1 MPKLLADF
9 LLMFLLIA
17 LSGAFAMAEVAF
29 LAARKAR
36 LRRAARHGRPGAA
49 HALELASAPETFLA
63 TAQIGITLIGIALGA
78 IGEARIAQQLEPFV
92 GRIEMLRGYEE
103 SLATLVVVALLT
115 YLSVTVGELVP
126 KQIGL
131 RHAEGIAI
139 AIAGPMRLFARLTSP
154 AVRFLGVSSRLLLRA
169 TSSGPHHDAPVSE
182 EELQI
187 LIQEGTQAGVFEP
200 AERHLLERALRL
212 GDRRVSA
219 LMVPRADIAWLD
231 LAVDE
236 AENRRRVTAS
246 AQDHFPVCR
255 GDLQTVVGM
264 ISLGEIWRHGPG
276 ALAHLERWTQKPL
289 YVPETTTSLKLLERF
304 GAEHAQAALAL
315 DEYGAVVGLVS
326 RDDLAVALLGE
337 LAPLAGGGAPPAGR
351 RADGSW
357 LLDGGLTLHELH
369 HVFGA
374 HAGLP
379 DVGADG
385 PRTVGGLAMFCSG
398 RIPQIG
404 DRFVWGAYEFEIV
417 DMDGRRVDR
426 VLVRRIDSTG
436 ETTPEVA
443 PPAS

>member
-1 MPKLLADF
+1 MPKLLGDF
-9 LLMFLLIA
+9 VLMFLLVA
-17 LSGAFAMAEVAF
+17 LSGGFAMSEVAL

-36 LRRAARHGRPGAA
+36 LRRSARHGRPGAA
-49 HALELASAPETFLA
+49 RALALASAPETFLA
-63 TAQIGITLIGIALGA
+63 TAQIGITLVGIALGA
-78 IGEARIAQQLEPFV
+78 IGEARIAEQIAPLL
-92 GRIEMLRGYEE
+92 GRVEILRAHQEAW
-103 SLATLVVVALLT
+103 ATVLVVALLT
-115 YLSVTVGELVP
+115 YVSVTIGELVP

-131 RHAEGIAI
+131 RHAERIAI
-139 AIAGPMRLFARLTSP
+139 AVAGPMQLFARLTSP
-154 AVRFLGVSSRLLLRA
+154 AVRFLGVSSRLVLRA
-169 TSSGPHHDAPVSE
+169 TSPGPHHEAPVSE

-200 AERHLLERALRL
+200 AERRLLERALRL

-236 AENRRRVTAS
+236 AENRRRVAEA

-264 ISLGEIWRHGPG
+264 ISMAELWRRGPG
-276 ALAHLERWTQKPL
+276 SLDRLERLAQKPL

-304 GAEHAQAALAL
+304 GAEHAHAALAL

-337 LAPLAGGGAPPAGR
+337 VAPLAGDAEPPVVK

-357 LLDGGLTLHELH
+357 LVDGGLTLHELH
-369 HVFGA
+369 HVLGA
-374 HAGLP
+374 HPGLP
-379 DVGADG
+379 DAGADG

-404 DRFVWGAYEFEIV
+404 DQFVWGAYEFEIV

-426 VLVRRIDSTG
+426 VLVRRSEPSG
-436 ETTPEVA
+436 ETTPEAA
-443 PPAS
+443 PPA